1 MNSRDE
7 IYVHRNNIF
16 YMNLFTFLF
25 PTQLLIAVIINWIIC
40 GILTHTGM
48 LTDDPASAEYTT
60 RTDARGSVVQDSSW
74 FNIPYPGNIK
84 PLMTLLLTD

>member
-7 IYVHRNNIF
+7 IYIHANNIF
-16 YMNLFTFLF
+16 YMNLFTLLF
-25 PTQLLIAVIINWIIC
+25 STQLLIAVIINWIIC

-48 LTDDPASAEYTT
+48 LTDDPTSAEYTT

-84 PLMTLLLTD
+84 TT